1 MMSRLQHVYRW
12 CRHFYA
18 AYWGAR
24 HHLSPAALQRMAD
37 AVTAAEQGHLGEICI
52 VIEAS
57 LAPLQLWRR
66 VSARE
71 RALEV
76 FAQARVWDTEHNS
89 GVLVYVLLGDR
100 AVEIVSDRGLRSIAQ
115 ADWDAIVGRFR
126 AAFASADAS
135 TGCEQAIA
143 ELGALLRRQLP
154 ASGPNPDELPDP
166 VRML

>member
-52 VIEAS
+52 IIEAS

-100 AVEIVSDRGLRSIAQ
+100 AVEIVCDRGLYAIAQ
-115 ADWDAIVGRFR
+115 ADWDAIVAHCRTG
-126 AAFASADAS
+126 FAEPGSGN
-135 TGCEQAIA
+135 GCVQAIA
-143 ELGALLRRQLP
+143 ELGALLRKLLP
-154 ASGPNPDELPDP
+154 TSGANPDELPDP
-166 VRML
+166 VRLL